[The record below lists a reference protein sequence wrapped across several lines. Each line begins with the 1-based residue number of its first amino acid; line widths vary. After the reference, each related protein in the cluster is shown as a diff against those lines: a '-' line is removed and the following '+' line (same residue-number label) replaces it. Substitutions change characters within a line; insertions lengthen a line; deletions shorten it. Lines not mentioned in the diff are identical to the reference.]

1 MCCVE
6 LQGTMACADCPS
18 PAEAPWLMYWLATVP
33 DDGSRKLPSG
43 KAVEC
48 LRFSA
53 PELLTVQGY
62 MGILCR
68 KGTGVLRGPA
78 EGNRRGGLY

>member
-1 MCCVE
+1 
-6 LQGTMACADCPS
+6 MACADCPS

-78 EGNRRGGLY
+78 GGNRREGLY